1 MSNPNEE
8 NATKLVWSSKNDL
21 KIGDVAFFAS
31 VDPDEYHVRESDQ
44 NSLLI
49 VKTREMIEC
58 DLTAVRHLDVRN
70 IIDIG
75 LWQGGSVALLDS
87 VFRPDRIVA
96 IEYSE
101 RELPALDSYITRQ
114 GRTSNIKLHKGV
126 NQADRNKL
134 MAILDREFGT
144 KPIDLAI
151 DDASHLYEETKAS
164 FDLIF
169 PRLADGG
176 IFVVEDW
183 NWSAIPYHVGL
194 EYFKGRKGLANLIL
208 QCMIVCA
215 GRPDIISEVS
225 IFPHSVM
232 IKRGPAKL
240 PNDSFDLAS
249 FALNKGQTVP
259 LIL

>member
-8 NATKLVWSSKNDL
+8 NATKLVWSSKNDF
-21 KIGDVAFFAS
+21 KIGNVAFFAS
-31 VDPDEYHVRESDQ
+31 VDAAEYHVRESDQ

-49 VKTREMIEC
+49 VKNRDMIEC
-58 DLTAVRHLDVRN
+58 ELNATRHLDVKN
-70 IIDIG
+70 VVDIG
-75 LWQGGSVALLDS
+75 VWQGGSVALLDS
-87 VFRPDRIVA
+87 VFRPNRIVA

-101 RELPALDSYITRQ
+101 RELPALDSYITAH
-114 GRTSNIKLHKGV
+114 GRTSNVKLHKGV
-126 NQADRNKL
+126 SQADRDRL
-134 MAILDREFGT
+134 MTILDREFGGQR
-144 KPIDLAI
+144 IDLAI
-151 DDASHLYEETKAS
+151 DDASHQYEETMIS
-164 FDLIF
+164 FNVIF
-169 PRLADGG
+169 PRLVEDG

-183 NWSAIPYHVGL
+183 QWSTMPVHFDSD
-194 EYFKGRKGLANLIL
+194 YFKGRKGLANLIL

-225 IFPHSVM
+225 IFPHSAM